1 MDHSQIKVLVVDDQP
16 SNLRLLS
23 ELLTA
28 EGYQVY
34 RAICGQLALNCA
46 IANCPDLI
54 LLDIRMP
61 KMNGHEVCQRL
72 KATAKTAQIPV
83 FFLSVLDDI
92 NDKLPAFRVGG
103 ADYIVKPFQV
113 EEVLARIDKQ
123 VGLQKLQQQLK
134 EQNAQLQQSQSLLA
148 SVLNSSLDGVAA
160 YSAVRNSQGNIL
172 DFQWLLV
179 NRAAEKISDWSLNEI
194 VGKYLLAE
202 IPEIRTAVAF
212 G

>member
-92 NDKLPAFRVGG
+92 NDKLQAFRVGG